1 VREAKEELG
10 IDVASTAARAPFGAP
25 SSVAVALFEGQI
37 LAGEPQPLH
46 EVDAVGFFHPDAA
59 PEIAFKSTW
68 WALEQWALVQR
79 DRRLRR

>member
-1 VREAKEELG
+1 MLQGADHRLIELNVEWVLA
-10 IDVASTAARAPFGAP
+10 D
-25 SSVAVALFEGQI
+25 

-46 EVDAVGFFHPDAA
+46 EVDAVGFFDPDAA
-59 PEIAFKSTW
+59 PDIAFKSTW